1 MGLSKMEEFL
11 IFFAIVLVIA
21 VVVAFW
27 PLIVAVV
34 ALMLIICII
43 SAVKSKKKKRLQEEQ
58 RQQEQLLAE
67 KRRSLEKKRQHDNM
81 RHSEITNELG
91 RYISEGGID
100 CAGIINYIVSI
111 ESEYRHFAML
121 KVGEHEKEIAEHAIS
136 RMGAGDMENAAEA
149 FKLLSKLNPDS
160 GDYAASE
167 KTAKELLKHSR
178 RIRCFMMTEEYGIPR
193 QDILDGMLNGNP
205 GICNSNMQEYGLIYS
220 LWFNAV
226 HRPFDQHS
234 YIASYAAASRI
245 RPKYY
250 RCLVDVLL
258 SLAYLEAKY
267 GENTAASVCPGYR
280 KDILGCI
287 QKADKRMLEEMASA
301 MNWMSNNR
309 FELECLRRLE
319 SSNYLSAP
327 MKIRYYALKA
337 ALAVE

>member
-1 MGLSKMEEFL
+1 MGEFL
-11 IFFAIVLVIA
+11 AFFAIVLVIA
-21 VVVAFW
+21 AVVAFW
-27 PLIVAVV
+27 PLIVAAV
-34 ALMLIICII
+34 AFMLVFGII
-43 SAVKSKKKKRLQEEQ
+43 SAIKSKKQQRLQEKQ

-67 KRRSLEKKRQHDNM
+67 KKQHDNM

-91 RYISEGGID
+91 RYISEDGMD

-111 ESEYRHFAML
+111 ESEYRNFAML
-121 KVGEHEKEIAEHAIS
+121 KVGEHEKEIAEYGIS

-149 FKLLSKLNPDS
+149 FKLLRKLNPDS

-167 KTAKELLKHSR
+167 KMAKELLKHSL

-193 QDILDGMLNGNP
+193 QDILDGMLNGDP

-220 LWFNAV
+220 LWFNTV

-250 RCLVDVLL
+250 CCLVDVLL

-280 KDILGCI
+280 KDILAYI

-301 MNWMSNNR
+301 LNWMSNNR
-309 FELECLRRLE
+309 FEMECLRQLE
-319 SSNYLSAP
+319 NGNYLSAP
-327 MKIRYYALKA
+327 MKMRCYALKA